1 MKAELSD
8 SKFGLIPHDVWREN
22 DGLEIFQKMIAGEL
36 PQPPIAKTLGFRLE
50 KIENG
55 LAEFVG
61 KSTTDYYNPLG
72 TTHGGYIAT
81 LLDSAMGCAIQ
92 STLEAGKGS
101 TSLEFK
107 VNFVRP
113 VFDKTG
119 TLRAIGEIIN
129 AGKQI
134 ITAEAKLIDEAG
146 KLYAHATTTCFVFAL

>member
-1 MKAELSD
+1 
-8 SKFGLIPHDVWREN
+8 
-22 DGLEIFQKMIAGEL
+22 MIAGEM

-50 KIENG
+50 TIENG
-55 LAEFVG
+55 RAEFAG
-61 KSTTDYYNPLG
+61 TSKPDFYNPLG

-92 STLEAGKGS
+92 STLPAGKGS

-113 VFDKTG
+113 VFGETG
-119 TLRAIGEIIN
+119 TLKAVGKIIN

-134 ITAEAKLIDEAG
+134 VTAEARLIDGGG
-146 KLYAHATTTCFVFAL
+146 KLYAHALRHATTCFVFDL

>member
-1 MKAELSD
+1 MSED
-8 SKFGLIPHDVWREN
+8 SNSKHGLIPHDIWRETN
-22 DGLEIFQKMIAGEL
+22 SLEIFRKMIAGEL
-36 PQPPIAKTLGFRLE
+36 PQPPIAGTLDFRLE
-50 KIENG
+50 KIESG
-55 LAEFVG
+55 RAEFVG
-61 KSTTDYYNPLG
+61 QSKIDYYNPLG

-92 STLEAGKGS
+92 STLAAGKGS

-113 VFDKTG
+113 VFEQTG
-119 TLRAIGEIIN
+119 RLRAVGELIN

-134 ITAEAKLIDEAG
+134 VTAEAKLVDESG

>member
-1 MKAELSD
+1 MSDDSD
-8 SKFGLIPHDVWREN
+8 SKFGLISHDVWRETSS
-22 DGLEIFQKMIAGEL
+22 LEVFQKMVAGEL
-36 PQPPIAKTLGFRLE
+36 PQPPIAGTLDFRLA
-50 KIENG
+50 KIQSG
-55 LAEFVG
+55 RAEFVS
-61 KSTTDYYNPLG
+61 KSKIDYYNPLG

-92 STLEAGKGS
+92 STLAAGKGS

-113 VFDKTG
+113 VFDETG

-134 ITAEAKLIDEAG
+134 VTAEAKLTDENG
-146 KLYAHATTTCFVFAL
+146 KLYAHATTTCFVFDL

>member
-1 MKAELSD
+1 MSENSNA
-8 SKFGLIPHDVWREN
+8 KFGLISHDLWREKSS
-22 DGLEIFQKMIAGEL
+22 LEVLRQMIAGEL
-36 PQPPIAKTLGFRLE
+36 PQAPIAGTLDFQLA
-50 KIENG
+50 KIESG
-55 LAEFVG
+55 RAEFVG
-61 KSTTDYYNPLG
+61 TPKIDYYNPLG

-113 VFDKTG
+113 IFEKTG
-119 TLRAIGEIIN
+119 RLTAIGEIIN

-134 ITAEAKLIDEAG
+134 VTAEAKLTDEAG
-146 KLYAHATTTCFVFAL
+146 KLYAHGTTTCFIFDL